1 MNIYRNTAMTNSE
14 HSTKNKCYST
24 DNRHLYF
31 TALHLTLQPGY
42 CIVDID
48 EDMWVIGKVTCSYII
63 PRFIVDRRFIRAY
76 EFVSEGNQ
84 LSAFTEKDIDWDS
97 IKKIPDKV
105 LQKVHD
111 LYSPFHTYVGKFHNG
126 VAQVDWVVNPD
137 GMYYAD
143 SDGYGMTN
151 DKEVELTAFIDRH
164 CKIVVPFRNIN
175 DDWNVL
181 KAMRKEAEDIVNN
194 INKSITR

>member
-1 MNIYRNTAMTNSE
+1 MNNSDY
-14 HSTKNKCYST
+14 STKANCCSADSKQ
-24 DNRHLYF
+24 LYF

-48 EDMWVIGKVTCSYII
+48 EDMWAIGKVTCSYMI

-76 EFVSEGNQ
+76 ELVTERSH
-84 LSAFTEKDIDWDS
+84 LSAFTEKDVDWDS
-97 IKKIPDKV
+97 IKNISDKV
-105 LQKVHD
+105 REKIRD
-111 LYSPFHTYVGKFHNG
+111 LYSPFHTYVGKFCNG

-137 GMYYAD
+137 GMFYAD

-164 CKIVVPFRNIN
+164 CNTIVKFRNFN
-175 DDWNVL
+175 DDWNAL

-194 INKSITR
+194 INKGITR